1 MARHAAFIHPMTI
14 VALDSTSRA
23 GSVALWRDGRVIA
36 SRPGDPT
43 VSHSTRLPGELLG
56 LLAEHQLALADA
68 THLAL
73 ALGPGSLT
81 GLRVGVATIQGL
93 AIATGV
99 PVVGV
104 SALDAMA
111 WTGVTGAPAPPVF
124 VASCKDAAR
133 QEVFTTLH
141 RVAPPGTPEASEV
154 PGLTTVESPAVG
166 TLDDVLDRWRPIVA
180 GQRLVLAGDRGV
192 LEAGEWSRLCAPVD
206 PVPADVLAPAIAVL
220 AAHRGARGEAGPP
233 HALRPLYVR
242 RPDAEVARD
251 RRRASLDRE
260 RR

>member
-1 MARHAAFIHPMTI
+1 MTI

-23 GSVALWRDGRVIA
+23 GSLALWRDGMVIA

-43 VSHSTRLPGELLG
+43 VSHSTRLPGDLLR
-56 LLAEHQLALADA
+56 LLADHDLTLAEA

-81 GLRVGVATIQGL
+81 GLRVGVATMQGL
-93 AIATGV
+93 AMAAGV

-111 WTGVTGAPAPPVF
+111 WMGLTHAPSSTVF

-133 QEVFTTLH
+133 QEVFTALH
-141 RVAPPGTPEASEV
+141 RVTPPKTVEAPGV
-154 PGLTTVESPAVG
+154 PGLTTVESPRVG

-180 GQRLVLAGDRGV
+180 DQRLVLAADRGV
-192 LEAGEWSRLCAPVD
+192 LQAGDWSRLGASVD
-206 PVPADVLAPAIAVL
+206 PVQAEVLAPAIAVL
-220 AAHRGARGEAGPP
+220 AAHRASRGEAGPP

-242 RPDAEVARD
+242 RPDAEVARARRLTTPD
-251 RRRASLDRE
+251 RQRR
-260 RR
+260 